1 MKDFPEFMKS
11 ELNRIDASQQ
21 NTKDIEGYYYE
32 GKDGSQMVFWTCHSA
47 RESAKH
53 MHDFDEY
60 MIIVAGQ
67 YTTCFGDREIVLNP
81 GDELYI
87 PAGTVQW
94 GRCIADTRS
103 IHAFGGK
110 RVKAIKK

>member
-32 GKDGSQMVFWTCHSA
+32 GKDGSQMAFWTCHSA

-60 MIIVAGQ
+60 IVIVAGQ
-67 YTTCFGDREIVLNP
+67 YTACFEDREIVLNP

-94 GRCIADTRS
+94 GRCIAGTRS